1 MTMKIEKSIK
11 EISHFLSEKGIKPS
25 YQRVKILERL
35 LADKSHPTV
44 NDMYADLID
53 EIPSLSKTTVY
64 NTLNIF
70 VENEIVKSF
79 SIDGNES
86 RYDLN
91 SHSHGHFICLSCK
104 SIYDFDIDNSE
115 IKVNNLEGFEMLQ
128 SEITIR
134 GICKLCNDN
143 KS

>member
-1 MTMKIEKSIK
+1 MKIENSVK

-35 LADKSHPTV
+35 LADKNHPTV
-44 NDMYADLID
+44 NDIYTDLID

-70 VENEIVKSF
+70 VENDIVKSF
-79 SIDGNES
+79 SVDGNEA
-86 RYDLN
+86 RCDVN
-91 SHSHGHFICLSCK
+91 AHSHGHFICLSCK
-104 SIYDFDIDNSE
+104 SIFDFEVDNSD
-115 IKVNNLEGFEMLQ
+115 IKLDNLDGFEIIQ
-128 SEITIR
+128 SELTVR
-134 GICKLCNDN
+134 GICKHCAST